1 MNFYKFTQLPMC
13 RTSLPTGRWQALP
26 AFPRLPIGSFF
37 GILISVPQV
46 AHSHTPTRTRPFPK
60 EINRILRFGLVGGV
74 GTLLNALLMWGLLS
88 IGNIF
93 LGLDPGGH
101 RVASGAA
108 FLAWIVCCGTN
119 FLLNAAWTFHAW
131 PPSWGQAKNY
141 YLSAALA
148 FLFQIFLLNL
158 LLLLL
163 ETDRPIETA
172 VLNAVAVATGSLLNY
187 LFASLWVFRR

>member
-1 MNFYKFTQLPMC
+1 MP
-13 RTSLPTGRWQALP
+13 RTSLPTGRWQDLP

-37 GILISVPQV
+37 GIVIFVHQV
-46 AHSHTPTRTRPFPK
+46 AHPHTRAQSRPLPK
-60 EINRILRFGLVGGV
+60 EINRILRFGLVGGA

-88 IGNIF
+88 LGNIF

-101 RVASGAA
+101 RVATGAA
-108 FLAWIVCCGTN
+108 FLAWIICCGTN

-131 PPSWGQAKNY
+131 PPSWRQAKNY

>member
-1 MNFYKFTQLPMC
+1 MN
-13 RTSLPTGRWQALP
+13 RTSLTTRRWQALP
-26 AFPRLPIGSFF
+26 AFPHLPIGFF
-37 GILISVPQV
+37 FAILISVPQV
-46 AHSHTPTRTRPFPK
+46 THPHTRARPFPK
-60 EINRILRFGLVGGV
+60 EISRILRFGLVGGA

-88 IGNIF
+88 LGNIF

-101 RVASGAA
+101 RVATGAA

-131 PPSWGQAKNY
+131 PPSWRQAKKY

>member
-1 MNFYKFTQLPMC
+1 LIPIL
-13 RTSLPTGRWQALP
+13 RTSLTTGRWQALP
-26 AFPRLPIGSFF
+26 AFPRLPIGLFF
-37 GILISVPQV
+37 AILISVPQV
-46 AHSHTPTRTRPFPK
+46 THLHARTQTRPFRK
-60 EINRILRFGLVGGV
+60 EISRILRFGLVGGS
-74 GTLLNALLMWGLLS
+74 GTLLNAFLMWGLLS
-88 IGNIF
+88 LGNIF

-101 RVASGAA
+101 RVATGAA
-108 FLAWIVCCGTN
+108 FVAWIVCCGTN
-119 FLLNAAWTFHAW
+119 FLLNSAWTFHAW
-131 PPSWGQAKNY
+131 PPSWRQAKKY

-163 ETDRPIETA
+163 KTDRPIETA

>member
-1 MNFYKFTQLPMC
+1 MP
-13 RTSLPTGRWQALP
+13 RTSLTTGRWQALP
-26 AFPRLPIGSFF
+26 AFPRLPIGFF
-37 GILISVPQV
+37 FAILISVPQV
-46 AHSHTPTRTRPFPK
+46 THPHTHTRAGTRPFPK
-60 EINRILRFGLVGGV
+60 EISRILRFGLVGGA
-74 GTLLNALLMWGLLS
+74 GTILNALLMWGLLS
-88 IGNIF
+88 LGNIF
-93 LGLDPGGH
+93 LGLNPGGH
-101 RVASGAA
+101 RVATGAA
-108 FLAWIVCCGTN
+108 LLAWIVCCGTN
-119 FLLNAAWTFHAW
+119 FLLNAAWTFHSW
-131 PPSWGQAKNY
+131 PPSWRQAKNY

>member
-1 MNFYKFTQLPMC
+1 MASP
-13 RTSLPTGRWQALP
+13 TS
-26 AFPRLPIGSFF
+26 FPRLPIVSFF
-37 GILISVPQV
+37 GTLISVSQV
-46 AHSHTPTRTRPFPK
+46 THPKSRTRTPTLPK
-60 EINRILRFGLVGGV
+60 EIRRILRFGIVGGA

-88 IGNIF
+88 LANTF

-101 RVASGAA
+101 RLATAAA
-108 FLAWIVCCGTN
+108 FVAWIVCCGTN
-119 FLLNAAWTFHAW
+119 FLLNAAWTFRAW

-158 LLLLL
+158 LLFLL